1 MLSNL
6 QTHTGTDDKFIERLT
21 SLYDELLSSDNNNNP
36 ESGLII
42 LDIMSSHI
50 SHLPHNKLSN
60 GSFARVD
67 VHGMNQDELEA
78 NMARVHTNGYV
89 LVRDLNENPSL
100 LDLNIAKYDAVL
112 CCVGVQYLQE
122 AEALFAEVG
131 RILKPGGIVIISF
144 TNKFLYQ
151 KALVGWMERGMKERA
166 RLVTDYI
173 RAAGG
178 FQNIH
183 VVGNGTNIMT
193 QLLSLGG
200 LAAGDPSAA
209 VVATRDET
217 P

>member
-1 MLSNL
+1 
-6 QTHTGTDDKFIERLT
+6 
-21 SLYDELLSSDNNNNP
+21 
-36 ESGLII
+36 
-42 LDIMSSHI
+42 
-50 SHLPHNKLSN
+50 
-60 GSFARVD
+60 
-67 VHGMNQDELEA
+67 MNRDELEA
-78 NMARVHTNGYV
+78 NTARVHTNGVV
-89 LVRDLNENPSL
+89 LVRDLNEKPSF
-100 LDLNIAKYDAVL
+100 LDLNTAEYDAVL

-144 TNKFLYQ
+144 TNKFFYQ

-183 VVGNGTNIMT
+183 VVGDGTNIMT

-200 LAAGDPSAA
+200 LAGDPFAA